1 VRDDFDGHVAI
12 VTGAAGGVGRDVV
25 RLLTE
30 RGARVVAEDL
40 DPAVHDLADV
50 GRVHAIE
57 GDVTQA
63 ATAEL
68 AVSTALD
75 RFGRLDVLINNAGR
89 LLVKPILDTSE
100 EEWDSI
106 LSINVK
112 GAFLHCRAALP
123 HLEASGAGAIVNTA
137 SISGIVGLN
146 DQTAYCASKGA
157 LVQLTRQLAVDYAA
171 RHVRVNAVAPG
182 AIDTPL
188 LTAPLSLLPDFAERM
203 ARIAAHHPMGRI
215 SRPIETAEVV
225 AFLASPRASFM
236 TGVIV
241 PVDGGLTAA

>member
-1 VRDDFDGHVAI
+1 VSDDFDGHVAI

-50 GRVHAIE
+50 GRVVAIE

>member
-1 VRDDFDGHVAI
+1 VNADFDGRVAI

-40 DPAVHDLADV
+40 DPAVGELAD
-50 GRVHAIE
+50 GDRVVAIE
-57 GDVTQA
+57 GDVTHA

-68 AVSTALD
+68 AMSTALE

-89 LLVKPILDTSE
+89 FLLRPIVDTSE
-100 EEWDSI
+100 EEWDTI
-106 LSINVK
+106 LAINVK

-137 SISGIVGLN
+137 SISGVVGLN

-188 LTAPLSLLPDFAERM
+188 LTAPLSVLPDFAERM
-203 ARIAAHHPMGRI
+203 AGIAAHHPMGRI
-215 SRPIETAEVV
+215 SQPIETAEVV

>member
-1 VRDDFDGHVAI
+1 MSEEFEGRVAI
-12 VTGAAGGVGRDVV
+12 VTGAAGGVGRAIV
-25 RLLTE
+25 RLLVE

-50 GRVHAIE
+50 DRVVAVE
-57 GDVTQA
+57 GDVSHA

-75 RFGRLDVLINNAGR
+75 RFGRLDILINNAGR
-89 LLVKPILDTSE
+89 FLLKPILDTSE
-100 EEWDSI
+100 DEWDSI
-106 LSINVK
+106 LAINAK

-123 HLEASGAGAIVNTA
+123 HLEASGDGSIVNTA

-146 DQTAYCASKGA
+146 DQAAYCASKGA

-188 LTAPLSLLPDFAERM
+188 LTGPLSVLPDFAERM
-203 ARIAAHHPMGRI
+203 AGIAAHHPMGRI
-215 SRPIETAEVV
+215 SQPAETAEIVL
-225 AFLASPRASFM
+225 FLASPRASFV

-241 PVDGGLTAA
+241 PVDGGLTAG